1 MQMRYLMAALIA
13 LGYLAFCVLTVRR
26 HRLAQ
31 QRQQAQWGDD
41 RPGAVLVAFASQT
54 GMAEQLAL
62 QTMHSLRRAGMA
74 VRLAS
79 LGSLT
84 EADLQATQLAL
95 FVAST
100 SGEGDAP
107 DAAAGFAQRMARA
120 APGTSLAGLR
130 FGVLALG
137 DRSYQQYCAFGLA
150 LQAWLRR
157 HHAQPLFDAIEVDN
171 GDAGALRHWQHQLSV
186 LSGHS
191 DDADWSAPSYGRWRL
206 AQRHLLNPGS
216 LGDPVFHLAL
226 TPLDLPAPTW
236 QAGDIAEIGPRHGAS
251 EVSAFMQALALQD
264 EALAEELAGYQLPRE
279 PAEREALRGLPA
291 ASLLARLQPLPHR
304 AYSIASL
311 PQDGALELMV
321 RLMHQP
327 DGRPGLGSGWLGLH
341 AQPGQAIALRVR
353 SNSAFHP
360 PADDRPLI
368 LVGNGTGL
376 AGLRAH
382 LRARV
387 AAGQRR
393 NWLVFGERSRQH
405 DYFHREEIEVWQAQ
419 GWLQRLDLAFSRDQV
434 ERIYVQDKLREAAD
448 ELRAWVGQGASLYVC
463 GSLQGMAAGVAAALE
478 EILGEAALIA
488 LAEQGRY
495 RRDVY

>member
-1 MQMRYLMAALIA
+1 MRYFVAALVA
-13 LGYLAFCVLTVRR
+13 LSYLVFCALTALKHRR
-26 HRLAQ
+26 TR
-31 QRQQAQWGDD
+31 QRQQAQWGEG
-41 RPGAVLVAFASQT
+41 RPDAVLVAFASQT

-62 QTMHSLRRAGMA
+62 QTLDSLRRAGMV
-74 VRLAS
+74 VRMAP
-79 LGSLT
+79 LGDIT
-84 EADLQATQLAL
+84 EADLQAAQLAL

-100 SGEGDAP
+100 TGEGDAP
-107 DAAAGFAQRMARA
+107 DAAAGFAQRMART
-120 APGTSLAGLR
+120 APDASLAGLR

-137 DRSYQQYCAFGLA
+137 DRSYRQYCAFGLA

-157 HHAQPLFDAIEVDN
+157 LHAQPLFDAIEVDN

-191 DDADWSAPSYGRWRL
+191 DDADWSAPTYGRWRL
-206 AQRHLLNPGS
+206 AQRRLLNPGS

-226 TPLDLPAPTW
+226 TPLDLPAPIW
-236 QAGDIAEIGPRHGAS
+236 QAGDIAEIGPRHGAG
-251 EVSAFMQALALQD
+251 EVRRFMQALGLQD
-264 EALAEELAGYQLPRE
+264 AALLETLAGCQLPHAA
-279 PAEREALRGLPA
+279 AEMDALRGLSS
-291 ASLLARLQPLPHR
+291 ASLLAQLKPLPHR

-311 PQDGALELMV
+311 PQDGALELLV
-321 RLMHQP
+321 RLMHQA

-341 AQPGQAIALRVR
+341 AQPGQEIALRVR
-353 SNSAFHP
+353 SNSAFRP
-360 PADDRPLI
+360 PADDLPLI

-382 LRARV
+382 LRARM

-405 DYFHREEIEVWQAQ
+405 DYFHGDEIEAWQAQ

-434 ERIYVQDKLREAAD
+434 QRIYVQDKLREAAD
-448 ELRAWVGQGASLYVC
+448 ELRTWLGQGASLYVC

-478 EILGEAALIA
+478 EILGQDALIA